1 MCVCV
6 WVGVVFVRLLRCIW
20 LFITAWTVACQA
32 SLSSTISQSLLKFMS
47 FELVMLMISS
57 SVVAFSSCPQS
68 FSASGSFPR
77 SWLFTSGGQN
87 IGDSPSTSVLLMNI
101 QGWFPL
107 GLTGLISLQS
117 KGLSGV
123 FSSTT
128 VQRDQFFGAQPFFY
142 FPAFTS
148 VHDYWKNHSFDY
160 MDLCRQ
166 SKVFVIAFLPR
177 RKHHLISWL
186 QLPSTVIWEPKRIP
200 ASQAKTVIL
209 T

>member
-1 MCVCV
+1 MPSNHLIHYQPL
-6 WVGVVFVRLLRCIW
+6 FLLPSI
-20 LFITAWTVACQA
+20 
-32 SLSSTISQSLLKFMS
+32 
-47 FELVMLMISS
+47 
-57 SVVAFSSCPQS
+57 PG
-68 FSASGSFPR
+68 SGSFPV
-77 SWLFTSGGQN
+77 SQLFVPASQLFVPCGQS
-87 IGDSPSTSVLLMNI
+87 IGASASVLLINI
-101 QGWFPL
+101 QGYFPL

-142 FPAFTS
+142 FPALTS